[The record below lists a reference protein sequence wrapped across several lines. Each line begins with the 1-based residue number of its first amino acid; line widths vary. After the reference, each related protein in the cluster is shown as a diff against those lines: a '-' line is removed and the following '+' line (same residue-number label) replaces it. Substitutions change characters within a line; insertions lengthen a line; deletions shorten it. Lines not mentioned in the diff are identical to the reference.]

1 MRQENSCHLWR
12 IDIYA
17 AIYRIVIYRISIAMN
32 VRTLCL
38 GILSVG
44 EASGYEIKKDIE
56 EGMFSHFIEASFG
69 SIYPALTQLAGEG
82 LLTVRAEE
90 QTGKPDKKVYA
101 ITEKGRAA
109 LAKSIAVLPARDKYK
124 SEFLFQMLLQQ
135 YISLGT
141 MLAAVDKQLA
151 DLKHDLARIAECRL
165 SEQPH
170 AGARF
175 VADYGEAVLTAAV
188 NVLDEKKAELLR
200 QANAQAAE

>member
-1 MRQENSCHLWR
+1 M
-12 IDIYA
+12 
-17 AIYRIVIYRISIAMN
+17 AMN

-38 GILSVG
+38 GVLCKG
-44 EASGYEIKKDIE
+44 EASGYEIKKEIE

-82 LLTVRAEE
+82 LVTVRAEE

-101 ITEKGRAA
+101 ITDAGQKA
-109 LAKSIAVLPARDKYK
+109 LARSIAVLPAKDKYK

-135 YISLGT
+135 YITPDL
-141 MLAAVDKQLA
+141 MLAAINKQLDDLNA
-151 DLKHDLARIAECRL
+151 DLSRIAECRC

-188 NVLDEKKAELLR
+188 KCLNEKKAELVR
-200 QANAQAAE
+200 QARVEAAE

>member
-1 MRQENSCHLWR
+1 
-12 IDIYA
+12 
-17 AIYRIVIYRISIAMN
+17 MN

-38 GILSVG
+38 GVLSGG

-56 EGMFSHFIEASFG
+56 EGLFSHFIDASYG

-82 LLTVRAEE
+82 LVTVRAEE

-101 ITEKGRAA
+101 ITAAGQAA
-109 LAKSIAVLPARDKYK
+109 LAKSIAVVPARDKYK
-124 SEFLFQMLLQQ
+124 SEFLFQMLLRQ
-135 YISLGT
+135 YISPET
-141 MLAAVDKQLA
+141 MILAMDKQMN
-151 DLKHDLARIAECRL
+151 DLKQDLARIAECRC

-188 NVLDEKKAELLR
+188 NLLVEKKAELLR
-200 QANAQAAE
+200 QSSAQAAE